1 VYSDLLLH
9 LQQQEADEDSKAD
22 AKHGGD
28 SKDSD
33 GRTRSFI
40 SREESDGTYDMDV
53 IPSKRNLGGSKDE
66 PGLDKILEDEVNKM
80 STKARS
86 IHK

>member
-1 VYSDLLLH
+1 LLLH
-9 LQQQEADEDSKAD
+9 LQQQEEVDEDSKAD

-33 GRTRSFI
+33 GGPTPLI
-40 SREESDGTYDMDV
+40 YREESDGTYDMDV
-53 IPSKRNLGGSKDE
+53 IPRKRNLGGSKDE
-66 PGLDKILEDEVNKM
+66 PGLDEVLEDEVNKM